1 MNSVRSLLLSG
12 RSEVR
17 LLSGVPRR
25 SKRHIACSDF
35 LCFARKV
42 RARSFCCSS
51 FPPATRFAGLAGGGR
66 PSGRLFLVYG
76 RNIGLTALARR
87 GKCRIACAVF
97 LCPCPKRRHP
107 SSPSHQHSCDRLL
120 ILTRPLFKAGSRI
133 SLYRISVRGQY
144 AVPASGRGCW
154 ITEDPAPDRKP

>member
-35 LCFARKV
+35 FKV
-42 RARSFCCSS
+42 RAHSFCCFSLPNRTH
-51 FPPATRFAGLAGGGR
+51 FVGR
-66 PSGRLFLVYG
+66 WFGAALRAAIFLYD

>member
-1 MNSVRSLLLSG
+1 MDCYPL
-12 RSEVR
+12 
-17 LLSGVPRR
+17 PRR

-66 PSGRLFLVYG
+66 PCGRLFFLYD

-97 LCPCPKRRHP
+97 LCPCPKRRPP

>member
-25 SKRHIACSDF
+25 SKRHIVCSDF
-35 LCFARKV
+35 FQKSERTHSAV
-42 RARSFCCSS
+42 S
-51 FPPATRFAGLAGGGR
+51 RFQTGLTSLGAGLV
-66 PSGRLFLVYG
+66 PPCGRLFFLYD

>member
-17 LLSGVPRR
+17 LLS
-25 SKRHIACSDF
+25 ACHVGASAISLAPTF
-35 LCFARKV
+35 LKSERTHSAV
-42 RARSFCCSS
+42 S
-51 FPPATRFAGLAGGGR
+51 RFQTGLTSLGAGLV
-66 PSGRLFLVYG
+66 PPCGRLFFLYD

-87 GKCRIACAVF
+87 ASAVSPGAVF

>member
-1 MNSVRSLLLSG
+1 MDCYPL
-12 RSEVR
+12 
-17 LLSGVPRR
+17 PRR

-66 PSGRLFLVYG
+66 PCGRLFFLYD

-87 GKCRIACAVF
+87 GKCRIAGAVF
-97 LCPCPKRRHP
+97 LGPCPKRRHP
-107 SSPSHQHSCDRLL
+107 SSPSPQHSCDRLL

-144 AVPASGRGCW
+144 AAPASRRERW